1 MMKKIE
7 IFWGADREF
16 ELAIE
21 TLENVYFL
29 SDIISHINKT
39 DIQIRGISNSN
50 ETPLKV
56 ENLIIHTDDYGGIK
70 EWAILGFSNNILL
83 HLKVDIE
90 NIWICNPP
98 DRIYRDIKKTFDDIS
113 IIKEHKS
120 EYKEVSLEDM
130 KNIADGYNDIIIG
143 QPHVIKQILP
153 PIYSLKN
160 LNRNRPVTLL
170 FLGDSG
176 IGKTETAKYISKCLD
191 ADMVRIQ
198 FSMQQTMD
206 AYQYIFGADHGED
219 SLARE
224 LIRRNS
230 NVILLDEFDK
240 VSPSF
245 YNAFY
250 QMFDEGIFVDAN
262 YSVDV
267 SRCIIIC
274 TTNYRTQE
282 EAERNLG
289 TPIYSRFS
297 KTVTFKPISVDN
309 KLKIARICYSNLLN
323 SVDEE
328 DKKLI
333 KNNEILAFFEDA
345 IKKGAYLNMRMLR
358 NDIED
363 AINFEI
369 LQARGILN

>member
-1 MMKKIE
+1 MIEKIE
-7 IFWGADREF
+7 IFWGADRNF
-16 ELAIE
+16 ESATE
-21 TLENVYFL
+21 SLEDTYFL
-29 SDIISHINKT
+29 SDIIAHINKT
-39 DIQIRGISNSN
+39 DVQIRGISNS
-50 ETPLKV
+50 EESPMEV

-83 HLKVDIE
+83 HLKVDIK
-90 NIWICNPP
+90 NIWLCNPP
-98 DRIYRDIKKTFDDIS
+98 DKIYRDITKTFDDS
-113 IIKEHKS
+113 IIEEHKS
-120 EYKEVSLEDM
+120 ENKEISVEDM
-130 KNIADGYNDIIIG
+130 KNIAYGYNDAVIG
-143 QPHVIKQILP
+143 QPNVVKQILP
-153 PIYSLKN
+153 SIYSLKN
-160 LNRNRPVTLL
+160 INRKRPVTLL
-170 FLGDSG
+170 LLGNSG
-176 IGKTETAKYISKCLD
+176 IGKTETAKYISNSLG

-198 FSMQQTMD
+198 FSMQQTNN

-224 LIRRNS
+224 LIRRSS

-282 EAERNLG
+282 EAEKNLG

-297 KTVTFKPISVDN
+297 KIVIFNPISVDD
-309 KLKIARICYSNLLN
+309 KLKIARNCYSKLLD
-323 SVDEE
+323 SVDDE
-328 DKKLI
+328 DKGLI
-333 KNNEILAFFEDA
+333 NNNGVLAFFEEA
-345 IKKGAYLNMRMLR
+345 IRKGSYPNMRMLR

-363 AINFEI
+363 AINLEI
-369 LQARGILN
+369 LKARGILN